1 MYILIS
7 IQQTMFGMQNRMNKQ
22 LYSYIVFLL
31 GILYVSTTSAQEL
44 RGIVYELESS
54 APLWNVSVKNLRT
67 QEEVNT
73 DREGRFSL
81 KAQLND
87 YLTFSIPGYQTDTA
101 FIYEEGVR
109 RIYMLRDE
117 RSIVIDE
124 VLVKRLTDSRLAA
137 EITQARNEGKAVDV
151 SQQQGGIR
159 LSPSRLFGRKAKTAR
174 SNLAVL
180 LEEQNNRKID
190 RRFTYR
196 VIASVVPLSE
206 DEIALFRERF
216 RPTLQF
222 AETASPEDM
231 RLYILDSYKKFREQE

>member
-1 MYILIS
+1 
-7 IQQTMFGMQNRMNKQ
+7 MQNRLIALLPYMM
-22 LYSYIVFLL
+22 FLL
-31 GILYVSTTSAQEL
+31 CVMGQTSSSAQEL

-67 QEEVNT
+67 QEEVTT
-73 DREGRFSL
+73 DRSGNFSL

-137 EITQARNEGKAVDV
+137 EIAKAQQEGKAVDV
-151 SQQQGGIR
+151 SQQRGGIR
-159 LSPSRLFGRKAKTAR
+159 ISPSRLFGRKAKTAR
-174 SNLAVL
+174 NNLALL

-190 RRFTYR
+190 KICTLRFS
-196 VIASVVPLSE
+196 ASVLPL
-206 DEIALFRERF
+206 DNNEIALFKTRF
-216 RPTLQF
+216 SPTLQF
-222 AETASPEDM
+222 AQTASPEEL
-231 RLYILDSYKKFREQE
+231 RLYILDSYKKFKEQE

>member
-1 MYILIS
+1 
-7 IQQTMFGMQNRMNKQ
+7 MQNRLIALLPYMM
-22 LYSYIVFLL
+22 FLL
-31 GILYVSTTSAQEL
+31 CVMGQTSSSAQEL

-67 QEEVNT
+67 QEEVTT
-73 DREGRFSL
+73 DRSGNFSL

-117 RSIVIDE
+117 RSIIIDE

-137 EITQARNEGKAVDV
+137 EITKAQNEGKAVDV

-159 LSPSRLFGRKAKTAR
+159 ISPSRLFGRKAKTAR
-174 SNLAVL
+174 SNLTVL

-190 RRFTYR
+190 KVFSYHL
-196 VIASVVPLSE
+196 IASVVPLDD

-231 RLYILDSYKKFREQE
+231 RLYILDSYNKFRNK